1 MKNWM
6 FIFADIG
13 GLVVSL
19 FVMKSFFI
27 MFGEKRFDSK
37 WLNFLADF
45 LFIGISTILNVFKFN
60 QIVFAVLFYL
70 VLLAYTFIY
79 VIKPFRRFYSSLVCY
94 ILFIVGEMLM
104 GLLISAISKMTVE
117 EIIQNI
123 VYYSLN
129 SIATKLILY
138 AIIKPISSYVVCKSN
153 SIPKLAMV
161 AFIFLPVTT
170 VSILYFLSVY
180 FYKNNSSNVQ
190 IICFILS
197 LLLIISNMVV
207 FFIFYYVS
215 KQKDKEKYIETK
227 TKQLEYERQ
236 YYSDLHEKQTVSDK
250 VTHDLK
256 NKFFAI
262 NSLLKDNPA
271 RAEEEMAEILATFE
285 EVSLLKITGNSGI
298 DALLN
303 HKFTIAKANN
313 IKTKVL
319 CCIGSIQNI
328 DIVDLC
334 VIIGN
339 LLDNSIEAC
348 LKVDEVEK
356 RFISVN
362 LKQELQFL
370 KITIANSYTK
380 ENNVGKTSKKDT
392 LHHGFGKDNVKEIV
406 DKYNGYYTVTEEENQ
421 YVVIVG
427 VEDKNN

>member
-1 MKNWM
+1 
-6 FIFADIG
+6 
-13 GLVVSL
+13 
-19 FVMKSFFI
+19 
-27 MFGEKRFDSK
+27 
-37 WLNFLADF
+37 
-45 LFIGISTILNVFKFN
+45 
-60 QIVFAVLFYL
+60 
-70 VLLAYTFIY
+70 
-79 VIKPFRRFYSSLVCY
+79 
-94 ILFIVGEMLM
+94 
-104 GLLISAISKMTVE
+104 
-117 EIIQNI
+117 
-123 VYYSLN
+123 
-129 SIATKLILY
+129 
-138 AIIKPISSYVVCKSN
+138 
-153 SIPKLAMV
+153 
-161 AFIFLPVTT
+161 
-170 VSILYFLSVY
+170 
-180 FYKNNSSNVQ
+180 
-190 IICFILS
+190 
-197 LLLIISNMVV
+197 MVV
-207 FFIFYYVS
+207 FFILDYVS

-236 YYSDLHEKQTVSDK
+236 YYSDLYEKQTVSDK

-362 LKQELQFL
+362 LKQ
-370 KITIANSYTK
+370 
-380 ENNVGKTSKKDT
+380 
-392 LHHGFGKDNVKEIV
+392 
-406 DKYNGYYTVTEEENQ
+406 
-421 YVVIVG
+421 
-427 VEDKNN
+427 